1 MNFKTR
7 GIVFHH
13 IKYNDTSLIASIYTQ
28 SSGRKSF
35 LIKGVYKPKS
45 QIKAGFFQ
53 PLSLLELEIS
63 LSGKRELQRIKNI
76 TPFPPLNSLYTNIQ
90 KQTIVFFI
98 AEVVHKTI
106 REEETNPAL
115 FEFLFNSIL
124 YLDTSD
130 NDYSNFHLIFLLQL
144 TRFLGFFPQDDYS
157 GINNIFDAL
166 NGNFVSKNETGVH
179 LYSERLSSKL
189 HTLLN
194 LNFESSSQLNLNRT
208 ERLELLELILNFY
221 GLHLHSH
228 LNIQSLSILKEI
240 FD

>member
-13 IKYNDTSLIASIYTQ
+13 IKYNDTSLITSIYTE

-63 LSGKRELQRIKNI
+63 LSAKRELQRIKNI
-76 TPFPPLNSLYTNIQ
+76 SPFPPLNTLYTNIQ
-90 KQTIVFFI
+90 KQSIVFFI

-106 REEETNPAL
+106 REEEPNAAL
-115 FEFLFNSIL
+115 FEFLHNSIL
-124 YLDTSD
+124 YLDTSEND
-130 NDYSNFHLIFLLQL
+130 NANFHLVFLLQL
-144 TRFLGFFPQDDYS
+144 TRFLGFFPQNDYS
-157 GINNIFDAL
+157 GSSSVFDAL
-166 NGNFVSKNETGVH
+166 NGNFVSETEGGVH
-179 LYSERLSSKL
+179 LYSTRLSSKL

-194 LNFESSSQLNLNRT
+194 MNFESATQLQLNRT
-208 ERLELLELILNFY
+208 ERVELLELLLNY
-221 GLHLHSH
+221 YTLHLHSH